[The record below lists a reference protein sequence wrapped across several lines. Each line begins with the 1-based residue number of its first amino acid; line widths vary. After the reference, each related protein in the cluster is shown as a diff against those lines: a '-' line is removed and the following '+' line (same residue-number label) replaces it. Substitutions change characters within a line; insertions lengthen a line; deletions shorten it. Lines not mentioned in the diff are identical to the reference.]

1 MFFLLLTL
9 IFLPLLCLVATWYVQ
24 DAVPEFMRVGTSRV
38 CNACLPLV
46 MKVVL
51 GSLRI
56 LNDMRS
62 NYIWDTRVMYP
73 PFARNIVDKCY
84 GIDPDTASLCVS
96 DGHKSVRVEEAVV
109 TYEGSDYDV
118 RDMMSVIW
126 ASGNGDSVFFYLHR
140 ALGCEDVLLNT
151 ESNLT
156 LRVRYTG
163 HRNFDKRIPPQTYSV
178 RYTGEYSG
186 IARFPP
192 YPASSPVKRGL
203 GSVKIL
209 SAVRE
214 DGVSCLEEARE
225 SAGLRGKFYEDV
237 NETGSPDSK
246 VINFLDE
253 SDRIHEDIQI
263 KVLTS
268 KGIVECN

>member
-1 MFFLLLTL
+1 MFLLLLTL
-9 IFLPLLCLVATWYVQ
+9 LSLPLLCLLASWYVQ
-24 DAVPEFMRVGTSRV
+24 DSVPELFRAGTSRV
-38 CNACLPLV
+38 CNACLPV
-46 MKVVL
+46 IMKVVL
-51 GSLRI
+51 HAIRVVS
-56 LNDMRS
+56 DMRS
-62 NYIWDTRVMYP
+62 NYIWETRLMYP
-73 PFARNIVDKCY
+73 PFARKIVDKCV

-96 DGHKSVRVEEAVV
+96 DGHGSVRVDEAVV
-109 TYEGSDYDV
+109 TYEGLDYDV
-118 RDMMSVIW
+118 RDMMGVIW
-126 ASGNGDSVFFYLHR
+126 ASGNGESVFFYLHR
-140 ALGCEDVLLNT
+140 ALGCEDILLNT

-178 RYTGEYSG
+178 RYTGEYSS
-186 IARFPP
+186 IACFPP
-192 YPASSPVKRGL
+192 YPASSPVKKGL
-203 GSVKIL
+203 GSVKVL
-209 SAVRE
+209 SAVRS

-237 NETGSPDSK
+237 NGPGSPDSK

-253 SDRIHEDIQI
+253 SDRIHEDLQI